1 MSLWGLFLE
10 GLLSFLSPCVLPMVP
25 LYMSYLATNKNN
37 KKIVVFL
44 NSLFFVLGLSVIFL
58 ILALAIDTIKPL
70 IDEYS
75 TIITLISGIII
86 IIFGLHETGLIT
98 IQVNIRQ
105 KDISMDTS
113 NMNFIKAFLLGFLF
127 SLVISPCIGPM
138 LSSAILLAASSKVGG
153 LYILIYALGLL
164 IPFFIT
170 GLFTTSV
177 VSFLKNK
184 KNILKYVGIIAGII
198 LVIYG
203 GYMTINSSKDIIDL
217 KNSNSTTASQENAS
231 EGTSNYLPG
240 NDFYDQ
246 NGNIIHLSDYKGQ
259 YVMMNFIATWCTY
272 CVNEIPEYLEF
283 AKAHDDIKCFYVMS
297 PNSSGVSKEEI
308 ITFIEEKGIDIEV
321 IIDEDNV
328 LYSLCNPSA
337 FPTMFVADKENKIL
351 GYVSGAYDLEGFNSI
366 LESIKE
372 QYG

>member
-1 MSLWGLFLE
+1 MSLWGLFFE
-10 GLLSFLSPCVLPMVP
+10 GLLSFLSPCVLPMIP

-44 NSLFFVLGLSVIFL
+44 NSLFFVLGLSLIFL
-58 ILALAIDTIKPL
+58 ILALAVDSLKPL

-138 LSSAILLAASSKVGG
+138 LSSAILLAASSKIGG
-153 LYILIYALGLL
+153 LYILVYALGLL

-170 GLFTTSV
+170 GLFTTSII
-177 VSFLKNK
+177 SFLKSK
-184 KNILKYVGIIAGII
+184 KNILKYVGIVAGII

-203 GYMTINSSKDIIDL
+203 GYMTINSSKEIISL
-217 KNSNSTTASQENAS
+217 KSSVNTYESQETNNDAS
-231 EGTSNYLPG
+231 IYLPK

-246 NGNIIHLSDYKGQ
+246 YGNIVHLNDYYGK

-272 CVNEIPEYLEF
+272 CINEIPEYLEF
-283 AKAHDDIKCFYVMS
+283 AKAHDDIKCLYVMS
-297 PNSSGVSKEEI
+297 PSSSNVSKEEI
-308 ITFIEEKGIDIEV
+308 LSFIEEKGIDIQV

-328 LYSLCNPSA
+328 LFNLCNPSA
-337 FPTMFVADKENKIL
+337 FPTMFIGDKEAKLL
-351 GYVSGAYDLEGFNSI
+351 GYVSGAYNKDGFEEI
-366 LESIKE
+366 YETVKE
-372 QYG
+372 QYD

>member
-37 KKIVVFL
+37 KMIVVFL

-98 IQVNIRQ
+98 ISVNIRQ
-105 KDISMDTS
+105 KDISMDTT
-113 NMNFIKAFLLGFLF
+113 NMNFIEAFLLGFLF

-138 LSSAILLAASSKVGG
+138 LSSAILVAASSKIGG

-170 GLFTTSV
+170 GLFTTSI

-184 KNILKYVGIIAGII
+184 KNVLKYVGIVAGII
-198 LVIYG
+198 LIIYG
-203 GYMTINSSKDIIDL
+203 GYMTINSSKEILSL
-217 KNSNSTTASQENAS
+217 KNSTVASTNEEESSQTA
-231 EGTSNYLPG
+231 SNYLPR

-246 NGNIIHLSDYKGQ
+246 NGNIIHLNDYNGQ

-272 CVNEIPEYLEF
+272 CINEIPEYLEF
-283 AKAHDDIKCFYVMS
+283 ARAHDDIKCFYIMS
-297 PNSSGVSKEEI
+297 PSSSNVTKEEI
-308 ITFIEEKGIDIEV
+308 ISFIEEKGIDIEV
-321 IIDEDNV
+321 IIDEDDV
-328 LYSLCNPSA
+328 LYNLCNPSA
-337 FPTMFVADKENKIL
+337 FPTMFVADKESKIL
-351 GYVSGAYDLEGFNSI
+351 GYVAGAYDSQGFDSI

-372 QYG
+372 QYD

>member
-10 GLLSFLSPCVLPMVP
+10 GLLSFLSPCVLPMLP

-37 KKIVVFL
+37 KKIFVFL

-98 IQVNIRQ
+98 ISVNNKK

-113 NMNFIKAFLLGFLF
+113 NMNFIKAFLLGFLL

-138 LSSAILLAASSKVGG
+138 LSSAILVAASSKVGG
-153 LYILIYALGLL
+153 LYILVYALGLL

-170 GLFTTSV
+170 GLFTTSII
-177 VSFLKNK
+177 SFLKNK
-184 KNILKYVGIIAGII
+184 KNILKYVGIVAGII
-198 LVIYG
+198 LIIYG
-203 GYMTINSSKDIIDL
+203 GYMTINSSKEILSL
-217 KNSNSTTASQENAS
+217 KNSTAASTNEEESSQTA
-231 EGTSNYLPG
+231 SNYLPG

-246 NGNIIHLSDYKGQ
+246 NGNIIHLNDYNGQ

-272 CVNEIPEYLEF
+272 CINEIPEFIEF

-297 PNSSGVSKEEI
+297 PSSSNVSKEEI
-308 ITFIEEKGIDIEV
+308 ISFIEEKGIDIQV
-321 IIDEDNV
+321 IIDEDDV
-328 LYSLCNPSA
+328 LYNLCNPSA
-337 FPTMFVADKENKIL
+337 FPTMFVADKESKII
-351 GYVSGAYDLEGFNSI
+351 GYVAGAYDSQGFDSI

-372 QYG
+372 QYD

>member
-86 IIFGLHETGLIT
+86 IIFGLHETGIIT
-98 IQVNIRQ
+98 ISVNIRQ

-113 NMNFIKAFLLGFLF
+113 NMNFIKAFLLGFLL

-153 LYILIYALGLL
+153 LYLLVYALGLL

-170 GLFTTSV
+170 GLFTTSII
-177 VSFLKNK
+177 SFLKNK
-184 KNILKYVGIIAGII
+184 KNILKYVGIVAGII
-198 LVIYG
+198 LIIYG
-203 GYMTINSSKDIIDL
+203 GYMTINSSKEILSL
-217 KNSNSTTASQENAS
+217 KNSSTTSTQEENTT
-231 EGTSNYLPG
+231 ENTSNYLPG

-246 NGNIIHLSDYKGQ
+246 NGNIIHLSDYNGQ
-259 YVMMNFIATWCTY
+259 YVALNFIATWCTY
-272 CVNEIPEYLEF
+272 CINEIPEYIEF
-283 AKAHDDIKCFYVMS
+283 ANSHDDIKCFYVMS
-297 PNSSGVSKEEI
+297 PSSSNVSKEEI
-308 ITFIEEKGIDIEV
+308 ISFIEEKGIDIQV

-351 GYVSGAYDLEGFNSI
+351 GYVSGAYDKEGFDSI
-366 LESIKE
+366 FETVKE
-372 QYG
+372 QYD

>member
-86 IIFGLHETGLIT
+86 ILFGLHETGLIT
-98 IQVNIRQ
+98 ISVNIRQ
-105 KDISMDTS
+105 KDISMDTT

-153 LYILIYALGLL
+153 LYILVYALGLL

-170 GLFTTSV
+170 GLFTTSI

-184 KNILKYVGIIAGII
+184 KNVLKYVGIVAGII
-198 LVIYG
+198 LIVYG
-203 GYMTINSSKDIIDL
+203 GYMTANSSKEILSL
-217 KNSNSTTASQENAS
+217 KNSTAAPTNEEESSQTA
-231 EGTSNYLPG
+231 SNYLPG

-246 NGNIIHLSDYKGQ
+246 NGNIIHLNDYKGQ
-259 YVMMNFIATWCTY
+259 YVIMNFIATWCTY
-272 CVNEIPEYLEF
+272 CINEIPEYLEF

-297 PNSSGVSKEEI
+297 PSSSSVSKEEI
-308 ITFIEEKGIDIEV
+308 ISFIEEKGIDIEV
-321 IIDEDNV
+321 IIDEDDV
-328 LYSLCNPSA
+328 LYNLCNPSA
-337 FPTMFVADKENKIL
+337 FPTMFVASKEAEIL

-366 LESIKE
+366 LDTVKE
-372 QYG
+372 QYD